1 MRLILVLFTTIHVRK
16 EVEEGRIGRG
26 HCISNYSSAAP
37 LCLNGTE
44 NQSVIR
50 GCVKMRCFFFLLK
63 INWNFLSRKIFVC
76 KMETLVKVNSSR
88 GGRDKVF
95 RTLQYCLKAINSRPY
110 LATNETRNLEK
121 TLASFRKLLR
131 LGTFIDVLHG
141 ARQSMH
147 HHSSLLTGAILTLSK
162 IANAMYLFGD
172 HLIWIHRSEFLFER
186 KKILAKIKGFFGE
199 SFRNNLIKVKD
210 IKEWEKFSNQSWL
223 YSIILNLMR
232 DYFELKVNRT
242 SAAVVLDTVK
252 NCADFW
258 IPMSAL
264 GHVKVSPFFVGVMG
278 VTSSLLSTLPLVD
291 PLKYKF

>member
-37 LCLNGTE
+37 LSKWDGTSKCNSRLRE
-44 NQSVIR
+44 NE
-50 GCVKMRCFFFLLK
+50 MFFSEDKLEFSYLEK
-63 INWNFLSRKIFVC
+63 SWIVVC

-186 KKILAKIKGFFGE
+186 KFLAKIIGVLG
-199 SFRNNLIKVKD
+199 NL
-210 IKEWEKFSNQSWL
+210 
-223 YSIILNLMR
+223 
-232 DYFELKVNRT
+232 
-242 SAAVVLDTVK
+242 
-252 NCADFW
+252 
-258 IPMSAL
+258 L
-264 GHVKVSPFFVGVMG
+264 G
-278 VTSSLLSTLPLVD
+278 TT
-291 PLKYKF
+291 

>member
-1 MRLILVLFTTIHVRK
+1 MCERK
-16 EVEEGRIGRG
+16 LRKGGSGEATVYPITPRQL
-26 HCISNYSSAAP
+26 

-44 NQSVIR
+44 HQSVIR
-50 GCVKMRCFFFLLK
+50 GCVKMRFFFSSEDKLEFSYLEK
-63 INWNFLSRKIFVC
+63 SWIIVC

-172 HLIWIHRSEFLFER
+172 HLIWIHR
-186 KKILAKIKGFFGE
+186 
-199 SFRNNLIKVKD
+199 
-210 IKEWEKFSNQSWL
+210 
-223 YSIILNLMR
+223 
-232 DYFELKVNRT
+232 
-242 SAAVVLDTVK
+242 
-252 NCADFW
+252 
-258 IPMSAL
+258 
-264 GHVKVSPFFVGVMG
+264 
-278 VTSSLLSTLPLVD
+278 
-291 PLKYKF
+291 